1 MFYTKTNNRS
11 AKSIFMCL
19 LLAAFAL
26 TCASASADVVVY
38 DNGGPNQHNGNE
50 MGSYVQGETFS
61 LAGTTNI
68 TGVQFWDLEL
78 AGQFAGSF
86 NWYIQADCG
95 GTPCTFLAQGN
106 STPGS
111 RSATGLTDDSG
122 TYSEFVNTFNVSAT
136 LGAGNYWLFL
146 HNGPVVGND
155 PFTDFYWEW
164 ANANATPTGQEY
176 DLTANNGWDGTF
188 NEHAFQLIGNTAQ
201 ETPEPGSLTLFGSG
215 LMSLGFAAR
224 RRWLN

>member
-1 MFYTKTNNRS
+1 MFSTKDTNRS
-11 AKSIFMCL
+11 AKSLFMCL

-26 TCASASADVVVY
+26 TCVSASADVVVY

-61 LAGTTNI
+61 LGGVTNL

-78 AGQFAGSF
+78 AGQYAGSI

-95 GTPCTFLAQGN
+95 GTPCTFLASGN
-106 STPGS
+106 AVGT
-111 RSATGLTDDSG
+111 RSATGLSDDSG
-122 TYSEFVNTFNVSAT
+122 TYSEFVNNFNIAAT

-146 HNGPVVGND
+146 HNGPVFGND
-155 PFTDFYWEW
+155 AYTDFYWEW
-164 ANANATPTGQEY
+164 SNANATPTGQEY

-188 NEHAFQLIGNTAQ
+188 SEHAFQLDGNTVQ
-201 ETPEPGSLTLFGSG
+201 ETPEPGSLALLGSG
-215 LMSLGFAAR
+215 LIGIAGAAR
-224 RRWLN
+224 RRWLK